1 MGSFDLIVS
10 NPPYLIDGTGRSYRH
25 GGGQLGEGLSLE
37 ILRQSLPRL
46 SPGGTFLLYTGSAI
60 VGGLDGFLQAAHDLL
75 IGSKFDWSYKEMD
88 PDVFGEE
95 LDLPAY
101 AEADRIAAVVLT
113 VTSEAPK

>member
-1 MGSFDLIVS
+1 M
-10 NPPYLIDGTGRSYRH
+10 
-25 GGGQLGEGLSLE
+25 GEGLSLE

-60 VGGLDGFLQAAHDLL
+60 VGGLDGFSQAAHDLL
-75 IGSKFDWSYKEMD
+75 IGSKFDWSYEEMD

-95 LDLPAY
+95 LDMPAY